1 MSQTPPTNDPVYKRL
16 YTFREMVADLL
27 RSLFPA
33 DLIAAVDLRSLHRLP
48 AEYVGDDFRQRRGDA
63 VWRARVRG
71 PGAGWLHVLVLLE
84 FQSTGD
90 REMALRVLEYTAMLY
105 RELLRAREGTGR
117 SGPLPAVLPVVLYNG
132 ESRWSAARDVS
143 GLVEAVGPG
152 LAPYQPRQRYAVLD
166 ERHAEADDLGPLTR
180 AVALLEQSRSAAD
193 LARVAGRLAEWL
205 GGPGRSELRRAFTDW
220 LWTLWRRL
228 ERRSEEPGAPPEE
241 LTLEEIKMTLEER
254 VSRWPEPYI
263 RQGIEQGMQRG
274 VAEGV
279 QRGLARQRA
288 LLRRQA
294 EARFGAETAERLFA
308 SLRQVEDQDRL
319 DEIAEALVLCETGT
333 ELLRRTDA

>member
-180 AVALLEQSRSAAD
+180 AVALLEQSRSAED
-193 LARVAGRLAEWL
+193 LARVASRLAEWL
-205 GGPGRSELRRAFTDW
+205 GGPGRSGLRRAFTDW

-241 LTLEEIKMTLEER
+241 LTLEEMKMTLEER

-288 LLRRQA
+288 LLRRLA

-308 SLRQVEDQDRL
+308 SLRRVEDQERL
-319 DEIAEALVLCETGT
+319 EEIGEAIVRCETGD
-333 ELLRRTDA
+333 ELLLWTDT

>member
-1 MSQTPPTNDPVYKRL
+1 MSQTTPTNDPVYKRL

-33 DLIAAVDLRSLHRLP
+33 DLLAAVDLRSLHRLP

-152 LAPYQPRQRYAVLD
+152 LAPYQPRR
-166 ERHAEADDLGPLTR
+166 RG
-180 AVALLEQSRSAAD
+180 
-193 LARVAGRLAEWL
+193 AGRVGAGRGGGAGAGAVPAAAALRGACGGSPTFKTATGHAAMWPTLAACAGVFIPKDLCGRLWL
-205 GGPGRSELRRAFTDW
+205 
-220 LWTLWRRL
+220 
-228 ERRSEEPGAPPEE
+228 
-241 LTLEEIKMTLEER
+241 
-254 VSRWPEPYI
+254 
-263 RQGIEQGMQRG
+263 
-274 VAEGV
+274 
-279 QRGLARQRA
+279 
-288 LLRRQA
+288 
-294 EARFGAETAERLFA
+294 
-308 SLRQVEDQDRL
+308 
-319 DEIAEALVLCETGT
+319 
-333 ELLRRTDA
+333 

>member
-33 DLIAAVDLRSLHRLP
+33 ALIAAVDLRSLHRLP

-71 PGAGWLHVLVLLE
+71 PSAGWLHVLVLLE

-241 LTLEEIKMTLEER
+241 LTLEEMKMTLEER

-263 RQGIEQGMQRG
+263 RQGIEQGIEQG
-274 VAEGV
+274 IG
-279 QRGLARQRA
+279 QGIARQRA
-288 LLRRQA
+288 LLRRLA

-308 SLRQVEDQDRL
+308 SLRREEDQERL
-319 DEIAEALVLCETGT
+319 EEIGEAIVRCETGD
-333 ELLRRTDA
+333 ELLLLTGA